1 MVVKLPRANLEE
13 EAKGDSDAK
22 HEDKE
27 FYRLDQL
34 DDAKHAVK
42 MAIHRVLLWLI
53 PGSVILF
60 FALYW
65 VGVVIYAI
73 HLVSRGWM
81 PEDKIH
87 ELRAVLFS
95 GFVGAVISQGIKKFL
110 D

>member
-1 MVVKLPRANLEE
+1 MVVKLPRGDLEE
-13 EAKGDSDAK
+13 EAKGDSAAR
-22 HEDKE
+22 HESKD
-27 FYRLDQL
+27 FDRLDQL

-42 MAIHRVLLWLI
+42 LAIHKVLLWLI

-60 FALYW
+60 FMLYW

-73 HLVSRGWM
+73 HMVSKGWLLD
-81 PEDKIH
+81 PQIH

-95 GFVGAVISQGIKKFL
+95 GFVGAVISQGIKRFL